1 METKWTGETRDVW
14 GPMRWQLWNQA
25 KEALIK
31 KESSSGGHGESLRD
45 LTFIKEAK

>member
-1 METKWTGETRDVW
+1 MW
-14 GPMRWQLWNQA
+14 GPIRRQLWNQA

-31 KESSSGGHGESLRD
+31 EESSSGGHGESLGD